1 MEVKVI
7 EICELNLDKEVVFVL
22 QVWTAEVSNPTGY
35 FQFLQRKCNFPSQVI
50 LDPHLMMLR
59 AECDSVILDT
69 GLSDRPK
76 NGHLLLPGDQIACIT
91 TSAAPLLNLEIVHPE
106 LPVFSPWRT
115 IHSASSEAHTRR
127 FRHDLPPCTKRRFRG
142 MGVTRCTCR
151 GSRARGRPAAARRN
165 LETPSPPPSTS
176 SPLFR
181 SQTWAT

>member
-35 FQFLQRKCNFPSQVI
+35 FQFLQRKFPSQVI

-76 NGHLLLPGDQIACIT
+76 N
-91 TSAAPLLNLEIVHPE
+91 
-106 LPVFSPWRT
+106 
-115 IHSASSEAHTRR
+115 
-127 FRHDLPPCTKRRFRG
+127 
-142 MGVTRCTCR
+142 
-151 GSRARGRPAAARRN
+151 
-165 LETPSPPPSTS
+165 
-176 SPLFR
+176 
-181 SQTWAT
+181 